1 MRMDLD
7 LEEEELR
14 RRIET
19 HRIALNNKVNL
30 LKARVERV
38 KRMCD
43 VKSMVVKQP
52 GLVVAGSVLAGFLAR
67 KITSTRSR
75 NHRAAGA
82 HVAKSGYR
90 ADPPAVESNAIGKIG
105 NQLVAILMAAATRTA
120 INYFS
125 QLGKDILGKKSPA
138 RRGEYDARHHS

>member
-1 MRMDLD
+1 MRMD

-19 HRIALNNKVNL
+19 HRIALNDKVEM

-38 KRMCD
+38 KRMGD

-75 NHRAAGA
+75 NHRAGRA
-82 HVAKSGYR
+82 HLSKSGYH

-105 NQLVAILMAAATRTA
+105 NQLVAILMGVATRTA
-120 INYFS
+120 ISYFS
-125 QLGKDILGKKSPA
+125 QLGKDILGKKARA
-138 RRGEYDARHHS
+138 RRGEYDARRHS

>member
-1 MRMDLD
+1 MD
-7 LEEEELR
+7 LEEEKLR

-19 HRIALNNKVNL
+19 HRIALNDKVNM
-30 LKARVERV
+30 LKARIERV
-38 KRMCD
+38 KRMGD
-43 VKSMVVKQP
+43 VKAMVVKQP
-52 GLVVAGSVLAGFLAR
+52 GFVVAGSVLAGFLAR

-75 NHRAAGA
+75 SRRAALE
-82 HVAKSGYR
+82 HLSKSGYR

-125 QLGKDILGKKSPA
+125 QLGKDVLGKKSPA
-138 RRGEYDARHHS
+138 RRDEYDARRHF

>member
-1 MRMDLD
+1 MRMDS
-7 LEEEELR
+7 EEEKLR

-19 HRIALNNKVNL
+19 HRIALNDKVNM

-38 KRMCD
+38 KRMGD
-43 VKSMVVKQP
+43 VKSMVVRQP

-75 NHRAAGA
+75 NYRATRARLS
-82 HVAKSGYR
+82 KSGYQ
-90 ADPPAVESNAIGKIG
+90 ADPPAVESNAIGTIG
-105 NQLVAILMAAATRTA
+105 NQLVAILMGVATRTA

-125 QLGKDILGKKSPA
+125 QLGKNILGKKSPA
-138 RRGEYDARHHS
+138 RRGEYDARRHS